1 MEKEFRAK
9 EICELSGATK
19 SQLSPWVAAGAIVP
33 IKDDPRRGGVRIY
46 SRQNLAVAMI
56 CKELAN
62 YSLPVR
68 EIATTVRLFENY
80 NDNNIDSNVW
90 LWLEKDPD
98 MFLGVSRLGS
108 FDYDNWRKK
117 DHIKGVYMDGFLVNA
132 TQNRI
137 NADYLTTVLKE
148 EALANFIKSV
158 SSVIIIDLKS
168 ILEKAGMI
176 EK

>member
-19 SQLSPWVAAGAIVP
+19 SQLSPWVSAGAIVP
-33 IKDDPRRGGVRIY
+33 LRDDPRRGGVRIY

-68 EIATTVRLFENY
+68 EIASTARLFGNY
-80 NDNNIDSNVW
+80 NDNNNVW
-90 LWLEKDPD
+90 LLLEKDPD
-98 MFLGVSRLGS
+98 IFLGVSRLGS

-137 NADYLTTVLKE
+137 NADYLTTVFKE

-158 SSVIIIDLKS
+158 PSVIIIDLKQ

-176 EK
+176 KE